1 MMGMLLEK
9 SPRHVAA
16 SRIAELADQCVQC
29 GLCLPVCPTYALDQN
44 EAESPRGR
52 IAIASALARG
62 LAEPT
67 AELREHLDH
76 CLGCLDCETVCPS
89 KVQYGE
95 LLIETRAM
103 LGPAPRRPWLL
114 LDRKSVV

>member
-1 MMGMLLEK
+1 MPLEK
-9 SPRHVAA
+9 TPLPPRA
-16 SRIAELADQCVQC
+16 SRIGELADQCVQC

-62 LAEPT
+62 LADPT

-76 CLGCLDCETVCPS
+76 CLGCLNCETVCPAH
-89 KVQYGE
+89 VQSGE
-95 LLIETRAM
+95 LLIDTQIGRASCRHSW
-103 LGPAPRRPWLL
+103 ATYA
-114 LDRKSVV
+114 